1 MNHSYIS
8 LGLLSCIVQRSIDF
22 IRYFVV
28 LIDLVHCR
36 CEGLLRGASEPESA
50 QALQEPDVLSVGELL
65 GAIALKEPIISSPSS
80 SPQAVP
86 EDNIDAVPSGC
97 CLSSS
102 PGSVI
107 WVHKPPEG
115 RRGSYH
121 IRMDRSG
128 LFHTY
133 PDMGGPF
140 LSLNEAQ
147 DAFTSHL
154 NILYPPL
161 K

>member
-1 MNHSYIS
+1 M
-8 LGLLSCIVQRSIDF
+8 
-22 IRYFVV
+22 
-28 LIDLVHCR
+28 
-36 CEGLLRGASEPESA
+36 RGASEPESA